1 MNDWVVFK
9 EVVGNMEADII
20 KGKLEAYDIPVQIIG
35 EAYSKIVGLE
45 HGDMSFVKILVP
57 QEYLEQANKVFE
69 EGA

>member
-1 MNDWVVFK
+1 M
-9 EVVGNMEADII
+9 
-20 KGKLEAYDIPVQIIG
+20 EAYDIPVQIIG